1 MSTKL
6 EKIGAELKRA
16 EQKAAEWSK
25 KAEELKAQYN
35 EQEKTEL
42 SDICRIYEMTPDKLR
57 RLLEMTGNGLPDP
70 RLAEAI
76 EKEDEDNE

>member
-16 EQKAAEWSK
+16 RE
-25 KAEELKAQYN
+25 KAEEWAKKAKELEAQYD
-35 EQEKTEL
+35 EQEKTDL
-42 SDICRIYEMTPDKLR
+42 SDICRIYKMTPEKLK
-57 RLLEMTGNGLPDP
+57 RLLETTGNGLPDP
-70 RLAEAI
+70 KLAEAI